1 MPDATVADSLHN
13 EVINKLRSQYLDY
26 SHQEAE
32 FSAKYGAKH
41 LAVINLRTRMQ
52 EIRKVI
58 IDDPCH
64 RAENDR

>member
-1 MPDATVADSLHN
+1 MPDATVADRKSPLA
-13 EVINKLRSQYLDY
+13 RSQYLDY
-26 SHQEAE
+26 SRQEAE

-52 EIRKVI
+52 VIRRVI